1 MTSASSD
8 GSDTEPTKRQDRQRE
23 GEAPTDAVE
32 QSIETILRL
41 ENTELRRRSWTD
53 VLADAIAGFTG
64 SISFVILHLLWFS
77 SWAAW
82 NTGILTSAK
91 PFDPYPFQLLA
102 MIVSLEG
109 VLLVTF
115 VLIKQNR
122 MTHLS
127 DRRAH
132 LDLQINLLAEREAT
146 HVLRLLRRVAHRL
159 QVLEDLPEE
168 KLTEDTRVEGLI
180 ETLDQKLQ
188 QEERSGGSAAGRS

>member
-1 MTSASSD
+1 MSPPSRHSP
-8 GSDTEPTKRQDRQRE
+8 DTEPTAGQDRQRQ
-23 GEAPTDAVE
+23 GEASTDPVE

-41 ENTELRRRSWTD
+41 ENTELRRRSWSD
-53 VLADAIAGFTG
+53 LLADGIAGFTG
-64 SISFVILHLLWFS
+64 SISFVILHLLWFGF
-77 SWAAW
+77 WAAW

-127 DRRAH
+127 
-132 LDLQINLLAEREAT
+132 
-146 HVLRLLRRVAHRL
+146 VLVEIGVAAS
-159 QVLEDLPEE
+159 P
-168 KLTEDTRVEGLI
+168 
-180 ETLDQKLQ
+180 
-188 QEERSGGSAAGRS
+188 AG

>member
-1 MTSASSD
+1 MSPPSRR
-8 GSDTEPTKRQDRQRE
+8 GSDTEPTTGQDRQRQ
-23 GEAPTDAVE
+23 GEASTDPVE

-41 ENTELRRRSWTD
+41 ENTELRRRSWSD
-53 VLADAIAGFTG
+53 VLADGIAGFTG
-64 SISFVILHLLWFS
+64 SISFVILHLLWFGFWS
-77 SWAAW
+77 AW
-82 NTGILTSAK
+82 NTGILTSAR

-180 ETLDQKLQ
+180 ETLDQKLK
-188 QEERSGGSAAGRS
+188 QEGSSDGSAAGGP

>member
-8 GSDTEPTKRQDRQRE
+8 GSDTEPTKRQDRQRQ
-23 GEAPTDAVE
+23 GEAQTDAVE

-82 NTGILTSAK
+82 NTGMLTSAK

-180 ETLDQKLQ
+180 ETLDQKLK
-188 QEERSGGSAAGRS
+188 QEGSSDGSAAGSR

>member
-1 MTSASSD
+1 MVANT
-8 GSDTEPTKRQDRQRE
+8 
-23 GEAPTDAVE
+23 APTEDRDRRRQNQTADDPVE

-41 ENTELRRRSWTD
+41 ENTELRRRSWSD
-53 VLADAIAGFTG
+53 VLADSIAGFTG

-82 NTGILTSAK
+82 NTGVLTSSK

-122 MTHLS
+122 MTYLS

-146 HVLRLLRRVAHRL
+146 HALRLLQRVAHRL
-159 QVLEDLPEE
+159 QVADDVAEG
-168 KLTEDTRVEGLI
+168 KLTEDTRIEGLI
-180 ETLDQKLQ
+180 QTLDQKLKQ
-188 QEERSGGSAAGRS
+188 DGSGEGAPAGGS

>member
-1 MTSASSD
+1 MISASGD
-8 GSDTEPTKRQDRQRE
+8 GSDTEPTKRQDRQRQ
-23 GEAPTDAVE
+23 GDAPTDAVE

>member
-1 MTSASSD
+1 MSPPSRR
-8 GSDTEPTKRQDRQRE
+8 GSDTEPTTGQDRQRQ
-23 GEAPTDAVE
+23 GEASTDPVE

-41 ENTELRRRSWTD
+41 ENTELRRRSWSD
-53 VLADAIAGFTG
+53 VLADGIAGFTG
-64 SISFVILHLLWFS
+64 SISFVILHLLWFGFWS
-77 SWAAW
+77 AW
-82 NTGILTSAK
+82 NTGILTSAR

-168 KLTEDTRVEGLI
+168 KLTEDTQVEGLI

-188 QEERSGGSAAGRS
+188 QEERSDGSAAGRS

>member
-1 MTSASSD
+1 MGPNVERTR
-8 GSDTEPTKRQDRQRE
+8 GQGHQRE
-23 GEAPTDAVE
+23 DAPVDIVE

-41 ENTELRRRSWTD
+41 ENTELQRRTWSD
-53 VLADAIAGFTG
+53 VLADGIAGFTG

-82 NTGILTSAK
+82 NTGLVGSAK

-122 MTHLS
+122 MAYLS

-146 HVLRLLRRVAHRL
+146 HALRLLQRVAHRL
-159 QVLEDLPEE
+159 QVPDDLPEE
-168 KLTEDTRVEGLI
+168 KLTEDTRIEGVI
-180 ETLDQKLQ
+180 ETLDQKLKQ
-188 QEERSGGSAAGRS
+188 DGSSQASRPENA